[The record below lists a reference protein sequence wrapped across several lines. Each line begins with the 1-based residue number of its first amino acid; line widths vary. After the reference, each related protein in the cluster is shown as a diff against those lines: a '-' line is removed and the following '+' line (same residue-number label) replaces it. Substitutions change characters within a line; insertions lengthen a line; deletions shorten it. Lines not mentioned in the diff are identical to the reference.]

1 MKESGKSENIVQY
14 TSERINVENAE
25 HKEDIP
31 DKNEDNKEK
40 KEKKLNENN
49 IKDINERIKNFDT
62 EVDTLLKSKK
72 DSLQNKFEGYFNEF
86 KELNNIDDVIE
97 KYSKENESSLSSK
110 ILKESFSQEN
120 IKIIKDNMRKYL
132 DERKWR
138 IYISAFFFLAFY
150 LAGIFQL
157 LDLFDATK
165 KITGII
171 FKSFFYNKP
180 KENNETFKDLYMN
193 SCFKNIP
200 EFDFA
205 FVTSFIGSLP
215 LNLVGFF
222 FSSLLFTILNSFLFV
237 NFLKLDL
244 EKEKYDFLDF
254 FHVSIYFVLFFITF
268 GAISLFAYE
277 KISEGIMY
285 YGDQIKL
292 YIDEKDNNND
302 KDNKKEN
309 IENNEDQK
317 VEVKVM
323 KIEKKEP
330 EKKIEKDKLES
341 DHKMDISL
349 FIIISLG
356 IIFAYIINKGANYC
370 FYYKASKFFNKKF
383 NWAFLIIYVGNY
395 ILSLICY
402 FAFHY
407 QILLVK
413 EIENY
418 EDEEKK
424 SSGFY
429 KICGFLIYY
438 EKVDNRDKTIL
449 NEETQEKKN
458 AIIEKYKSILEGNA
472 AFNSNVSCWSI
483 IFPCYKDC
491 RKENKF
497 SEFYCASCKLGC
509 RKFYY
514 NSVKNKLN
522 IIKCCTCCECQR
534 WCCEGCKECCCLC
547 CGKLDKLKE
556 TYEEE
561 ETFCYIY
568 QTQRKCSWFCD
579 LFFQNNVISL
589 IIHNISIEIGII
601 GFEKKL
607 NENLESRK
615 IEENLKS
622 IGAYLGILII
632 ISIIFIIIFCI
643 RYSVSGSC
651 TILGK
656 TFTFYFIFL
665 IIFYACDITLS
676 GLSLFG
682 KDKIESITDDWLILL
697 PLAYTKYINFLVL
710 DRLVGI
716 LDKENIDILSNSI
729 IMTSVFFVYDIIVFL
744 IADFLDCNSDILIFF
759 QFIAGCIIF
768 LTSII
773 GEMIP
778 TTKKEVTKK

>member
-1 MKESGKSENIVQY
+1 MKESGKLDNIAHY
-14 TSERINVENAE
+14 TSGRINVENE
-25 HKEDIP
+25 EYKEDIP

-40 KEKKLNENN
+40 KLNEN
-49 IKDINERIKNFDT
+49 DIEDISLDKRLKKFK
-62 EVDTLLKSKK
+62 EEEKTLLKSKK
-72 DSLQNKFEGYFNEF
+72 DSLQNKFQKYFSEF
-86 KELNNIDDVIE
+86 DKLNNIDDVIK
-97 KYSKENESSLSSK
+97 KYSKENEPSFSSK
-110 ILKESFSQEN
+110 ILKVEFSQEN

-132 DERKWR
+132 DKRKWR

-237 NFLKLDL
+237 NFMKLDL
-244 EKEKYDFLDF
+244 EKEKYDFFDF
-254 FHVSIYFVLFFITF
+254 FHVSIYFILFFISF

-277 KISEGIMY
+277 KISEGIIY
-285 YGDQIKL
+285 YGDQKKL
-292 YIDEKDNNND
+292 YIDNNND
-302 KDNKKEN
+302 KEKKKEN
-309 IENNEDQK
+309 NENNEDQK
-317 VEVKVM
+317 VEDRQEVKVIE
-323 KIEKKEP
+323 IEKKEP
-330 EKKIEKDKLES
+330 EKKVKEDKSES
-341 DHKMDISL
+341 EQHKMEYSL

-356 IIFAYIINKGANYC
+356 IILAYIINKGANYL

-383 NWAFLIIYVGNY
+383 KWAFLIIYGGSY
-395 ILSLICY
+395 FISLICY
-402 FAFHY
+402 LAFHY
-407 QILLVK
+407 QIMLVK

-418 EDEEKK
+418 EDELKK

-438 EKVDNRDKTIL
+438 EKVPKDNRDKKKI
-449 NEETQEKKN
+449 NEERQKEKK
-458 AIIEKYKSILEGNA
+458 AIIEKYNSILKGDIA
-472 AFNSNVSCWSI
+472 INSKVICLSI

-514 NSVKNKLN
+514 NSLKNNLK
-522 IIKCCTCCECQR
+522 IIKCCTCCECIS
-534 WCCEGCKECCCLC
+534 WCCKSCEKCCCVC
-547 CGKLDKLKE
+547 CGTLDSLEE

-579 LFFQNNVISL
+579 LFFKDNVISL
-589 IIHNISIEIGII
+589 IIHNIAIEIGII

-607 NENLESRK
+607 NENLESRGVNGNIK
-615 IEENLKS
+615 TL
-622 IGAYLGILII
+622 GAYLGILFF
-632 ISIIFIIIFCI
+632 ISVIFIIIFTI

-651 TILGK
+651 TIKGK

-665 IIFYACDITLS
+665 IIFYVCDITLS

-710 DRLVGI
+710 DRLVNI
-716 LDKENIDILSNSI
+716 LDSQTIDILSNSL
-729 IMTSVFFVYDIIVFL
+729 IMTPVFFVYDIIVFL

-759 QFIAGCIIF
+759 QIIAGFII
-768 LTSII
+768 LMTTII
-773 GEMIP
+773 GKII
-778 TTKKEVTKK
+778 